1 MMFRISQDA
10 VQKDVTQSIT
20 PDRASTEV
28 TVIANTYTHKEKKK
42 DNTLKAN
49 RSNCILSPSFEL
61 TTRDRRLAFS

>member
-28 TVIANTYTHKEKKK
+28 TVIANTYTHKGEKKQHTESQQK
-42 DNTLKAN
+42 
-49 RSNCILSPSFEL
+49 
-61 TTRDRRLAFS
+61 